1 MKIAERLFLS
11 FMIIFAVVII
21 KECGKLPAGS
31 KYTIGPGFLPRYISY
46 AIILISLILLVQN
59 FIKDKTKDEEKDF
72 INKEGFTRLVSFFI
86 LLLFTVIVINF
97 VGMVIPLGVFMIIVF
112 KFIEKYDWFSS
123 LKVSILTIAIFY
135 FIFKIWLKVPIPGF
149 NF

>member
-1 MKIAERLFLS
+1 MKIAERLFLL
-11 FMIIFAVVII
+11 FMSIFAVVII

-31 KYTIGPGFLPRYISY
+31 EYTIGPGFLPRYISY
-46 AIILISLILLVQN
+46 AMILISLILLVQS
-59 FIKDKTKDEEKDF
+59 FIKDKTEDKDF
-72 INKEGFTRLVSFFI
+72 INKVGFTRLVSFFI
-86 LLLFTVIVINF
+86 LLLSASIAINF
-97 VGMVIPLGVFMIIVF
+97 VGMVIPLGVLMIIVF